1 MFGTLRGGL
10 TAVLTAAA
18 AACGV
23 VVVAP
28 APALAATPTF
38 DKLVAYVRDG
48 DVWVSRGAAEQR
60 VTTGGGHR
68 RPRWSPDHRRLAVL
82 KGDRVYVM
90 NADGSGR
97 RLVTDRAV
105 SGAAWSPDGVTLA
118 VASTSC
124 VGTPGVFALPAAGGA
139 LRPLFP
145 ASCRDQEIPPAAV
158 GRTVGT
164 LADRLRRD
172 DALAWSP
179 DGARIA
185 FRGGDCE
192 SILDDC
198 LTLGTVAT
206 GGERL
211 LAGFGGGGQEASGF
225 AVTPA
230 FSPDGAALAYT
241 AWVDGPVAAMDR
253 PVHVAAQ
260 DLATGAVRGYGAPLD
275 REPVYVDAHRMLLT
289 GQHGTGSWIVAVDTR
304 TGDRQVFHAGSQAAY

>member
-1 MFGTLRGGL
+1 MFGTLRGAL
-10 TAVLTAAA
+10 TALLTAAA
-18 AACGV
+18 GATGV

-28 APALAATPTF
+28 TPARAAAPAF
-38 DKLVAYVRDG
+38 DKPLAYVRDG
-48 DVWVSRGAAEQR
+48 DVWVSRGAAAQR

-68 RPRWSPDHRRLAVL
+68 RPRWSPDHGRLAVL
-82 KGDRVYVM
+82 KGDQVYVM

-97 RLVTDRAV
+97 RLVTSRPV
-105 SGAAWSPDGVTLA
+105 SGAAWSPDGETLA

-145 ASCRDQEIPPAAV
+145 ASCRDQQIPPAVTGRAV
-158 GRTVGT
+158 GA

-211 LAGFGGGGQEASGF
+211 VTGFGGGGREASGF

-230 FSPDGAALAYT
+230 FHPDGTALAYT
-241 AWVDGPVAAMDR
+241 AWVDGPVAALDR
-253 PVHVAAQ
+253 PVHVAEQ
-260 DLATGAVRGYGAPLD
+260 HLTTGAVRGYGAPLD
-275 REPVYVDAHRMLLT
+275 REPAYVDADRLLVTAQHR
-289 GQHGTGSWIVAVDTR
+289 GGSWIVLVDTR
-304 TGDRQVFHAGSQAAY
+304 TGERQPLHAGSQAAY